1 VQISG
6 EDTTGYTP
14 DDAAALLR
22 GPESSRVSVVAQR
35 GGAGASSAGAQR
47 LDLVI
52 TRKKVCTHCS
62 ATNAQLHAH
71 IVLCVCVP
79 CMMLEAPT

>member
-1 VQISG
+1 MHDHYQEGTPAAAAGLKAGDLLVQISG
-6 EDTTGYTP
+6 EDTAGYTP

-35 GGAGASSAGAQR
+35 GAGGTGGAQR

-52 TRKKVCTHCS
+52 TRKKVCS
-62 ATNAQLHAH
+62 FKN
-71 IVLCVCVP
+71 IG
-79 CMMLEAPT
+79 

>member
-35 GGAGASSAGAQR
+35 GGAAGSSGAQR

-62 ATNAQLHAH
+62 TTDAQLQAQ
-71 IVLCVCVP
+71 P
-79 CMMLEAPT
+79 A